1 VSSQG
6 KAEVAVIWSNTAFNI
21 YMGDALAQEPEAS
34 RDRDVM
40 LAETSHDWDVMLAT
54 ARDHAIEDAA
64 ACEAAIEARRSGS
77 LVARG
82 ARG

>member
-1 VSSQG
+1 
-6 KAEVAVIWSNTAFNI
+6 VIWSNTAFNI

-40 LAETSHDWDVMLAT
+40 LAEAPHDGDATLAEATRIRAIQDV
-54 ARDHAIEDAA
+54 A
-64 ACEAAIEARRSGS
+64 ACDTAIEARRSGS
-77 LVARG
+77 LVTRG

>member
-1 VSSQG
+1 
-6 KAEVAVIWSNTAFNI
+6 VIWSNTAFNI
-21 YMGDALAQEPEAS
+21 WMGDALAQTPEGARS
-34 RDRDVM
+34 RDVMITETSVDRDVL
-40 LAETSHDWDVMLAT
+40 LANA
-54 ARDHAIEDAA
+54 ARDRAIEEAA